1 MMYSIIIP
9 VYNRPLEIEELL
21 ESLTLLEGA
30 VAFEVLV
37 VEDGS
42 PNTCQDI
49 VKKFEGK
56 LNIHYFLTENQGAG
70 RSRNYGMQKAKGDY
84 FVIFDSDCIIPSEY
98 LSSVDKA
105 LKDNFTDAYGGP
117 DAAHKSFTDIQKA
130 INYSMTSVFTT
141 GGIRGNKRAVG
152 KFQPRSFNLGL
163 SKKAFELTEGFSD
176 LKIGEDIDLTFRL
189 WENGCDTQ
197 LIETAFVYHKRRS
210 TFGEFYKQTQA
221 FGKARPF
228 LNKRFPGTARWTYWF
243 PSLFSFGLLLAL
255 FTFMLDALLGMLCYG
270 VYYAVLFT
278 HSSVLNKS
286 LRVGALSLISTTI
299 QFFGYGLGFLKSH
312 FSRRKSLYSFF

>member
-98 LSSVDKA
+98 LSAVDKA

-152 KFQPRSFNLGL
+152 KF
-163 SKKAFELTEGFSD
+163 
-176 LKIGEDIDLTFRL
+176 
-189 WENGCDTQ
+189 
-197 LIETAFVYHKRRS
+197 
-210 TFGEFYKQTQA
+210 
-221 FGKARPF
+221 
-228 LNKRFPGTARWTYWF
+228 
-243 PSLFSFGLLLAL
+243 
-255 FTFMLDALLGMLCYG
+255 
-270 VYYAVLFT
+270 
-278 HSSVLNKS
+278 
-286 LRVGALSLISTTI
+286 
-299 QFFGYGLGFLKSH
+299 
-312 FSRRKSLYSFF
+312 